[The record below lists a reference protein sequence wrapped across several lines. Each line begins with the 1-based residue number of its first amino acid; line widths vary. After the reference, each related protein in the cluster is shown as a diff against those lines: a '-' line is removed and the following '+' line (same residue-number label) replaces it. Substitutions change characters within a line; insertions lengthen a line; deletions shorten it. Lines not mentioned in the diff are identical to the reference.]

1 MASIQEVKAGLAQ
14 AAEHGNTSRQ
24 QLMAAVKTLD
34 NMLSQ
39 LRAVSAGTGHPLVS
53 EAIGRCEQAKGQL
66 EASADLIHGAGE
78 ATRRYAGILG

>member
-24 QLMAAVKTLD
+24 QLMAAVRTLD

-39 LRAVSAGTGHPLVS
+39 LHAVSAGTGHHLVS
-53 EAIGRCEQAKGQL
+53 EAIGRCEQAKRQL
-66 EASADLIHGAGE
+66 EESAGLIHQAGE
-78 ATRRYAGILG
+78 STRRYAGILG